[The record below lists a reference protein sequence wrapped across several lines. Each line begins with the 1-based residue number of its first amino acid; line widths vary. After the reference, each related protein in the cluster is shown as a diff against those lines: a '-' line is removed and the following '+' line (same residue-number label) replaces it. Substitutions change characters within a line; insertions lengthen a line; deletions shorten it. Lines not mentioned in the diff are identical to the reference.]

1 MFVAA
6 LLDLGVDEEKI
17 LKILESIPIEGF
29 QVDISRVKKAGLE
42 VCDFNVVLEQPYENH
57 DHDMEYL
64 FGGQEQSCNEGHLHQ
79 HEPVHSDNRRHHH
92 NHSHVHRGLQEILDI
107 IEQTAMS
114 RRAKQTAVKI
124 FTILGEAEAKAHGTT
139 LEQVHFHEVGAVD
152 SIVDIIAASACL
164 DNLGVDE
171 VIIPVL
177 YEGCGSIRCQHG
189 ILPVPVPAVANIV
202 QTHNLRLHLTDI
214 KGELVTPTG
223 AAIAAAIRT
232 CDSLPDSFTVQKIG
246 IGAGKRAYEKPS
258 LLRVMLI
265 QDEKREQAGRDSI
278 YKLESNLDDCTGENL
293 GYVMNSLMEA
303 GARDVNYIP
312 VFMKKNRPG
321 YQLNVIC
328 DESDILK
335 LEQIIFKETTTIGIR
350 RVRMERSILKRDIRE
365 LETSIGRAKVKIC
378 SLDDG
383 VRIYPEYDSV
393 INLCRECGKSYWEV
407 FRLVEREGYEQI

>member
-79 HEPVHSDNRRHHH
+79 HEPVHSDNCRHHH

-152 SIVDIIAASACL
+152 SIVDVIAASACL

-328 DESDILK
+328 DEGDILK

-407 FRLVEREGYEQI
+407 FRLVEGEGYEQI

>member
-79 HEPVHSDNRRHHH
+79 HEPVHSDNCRHHH
-92 NHSHVHRGLQEILDI
+92 NHSHAHRGLQEILDI

-328 DESDILK
+328 DEGDILK

-378 SLDDG
+378 SLDNG

>member
-79 HEPVHSDNRRHHH
+79 HEPVHSDNCRHHH

-328 DESDILK
+328 DKGDILK

>member
-79 HEPVHSDNRRHHH
+79 HEPVHSDNCRHHH

-152 SIVDIIAASACL
+152 SIVDVIAASACL

-265 QDEKREQAGRDSI
+265 QDEKRE
-278 YKLESNLDDCTGENL
+278 
-293 GYVMNSLMEA
+293 
-303 GARDVNYIP
+303 
-312 VFMKKNRPG
+312 
-321 YQLNVIC
+321 
-328 DESDILK
+328 
-335 LEQIIFKETTTIGIR
+335 
-350 RVRMERSILKRDIRE
+350 
-365 LETSIGRAKVKIC
+365 
-378 SLDDG
+378 
-383 VRIYPEYDSV
+383 
-393 INLCRECGKSYWEV
+393 
-407 FRLVEREGYEQI
+407 